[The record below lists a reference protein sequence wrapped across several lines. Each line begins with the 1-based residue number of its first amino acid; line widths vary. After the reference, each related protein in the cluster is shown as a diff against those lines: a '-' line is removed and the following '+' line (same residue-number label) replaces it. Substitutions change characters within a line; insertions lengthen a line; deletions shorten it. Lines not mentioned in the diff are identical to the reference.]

1 MQSTELISCLP
12 VKEIHGNLPKE
23 VFEIAIDSR
32 SVQPESVFV
41 CIKGYTVDGHDY
53 ALQAI
58 ESGAKI
64 IVSEKKL
71 ELDYSRV
78 ACIVVE
84 DTTRAL
90 GLLASKFY
98 GYPSNDMTMIGITGT
113 NGKTSVSG
121 ILHNMLQ
128 GLRVKSALTGTI
140 GFNLNGVLYDS
151 ANTTSDALNTQ
162 QMIQR
167 AKNEDCSTMIME
179 VSSHGLVLGR
189 LVGVDFDVAIFTN
202 LTHDHLDFHGTM
214 EQYGQAKGLLFSQLG
229 QDLKRS
235 KHAIVNADDP
245 WSERLKEMTG
255 YPVWTYA
262 IEQSAHFQGLDIQL
276 QSECT
281 RFDMKTPEGIFP
293 VRMNLLGEF
302 NVYNA
307 LAATAALYTQGYSLE
322 KIIEQLENIPPVK
335 GRMEK
340 LESDLPISIFID
352 YAHTP
357 DAIEKA
363 ISSVLPYK
371 TNRLIFLV
379 GTGGN
384 RDRSKRPAMAQKASV
399 ADYVILTTDDPRDE
413 PYESILNELEK
424 GMLHENY
431 ACIGD
436 RGAAVQHAVTIAEPG
451 DIIIFA
457 GKGHEDYQIIGRT
470 KYPHSDGEI
479 ALEAG
484 KLKFQ
489 DSLSPSTKN
498 RSR

>member
-1 MQSTELISCLP
+1 MQSTDLISCLP

-23 VFEIAIDSR
+23 VFDLAIDSR
-32 SVQPESVFV
+32 SVQPESIFI

-53 ALQAI
+53 VMQAI

-64 IVSEKKL
+64 IISEKYL
-71 ELDYSRV
+71 ELDYTRV
-78 ACIVVE
+78 ACVIVD
-84 DTTRAL
+84 DTTRAI
-90 GLLASKFY
+90 GLLAAKFY
-98 GYPSNDMTMIGITGT
+98 EYPSKDMTMIGITGT

-121 ILHNMLQ
+121 ILQNMLQ
-128 GLRVKSALTGTI
+128 GLKVKSATTGTI
-140 GFNLNGVLYDS
+140 GFNLNGILYDS
-151 ANTTSDALNTQ
+151 ANTTSDALSTQ
-162 QMIQR
+162 QMIMR
-167 AKNEDCSTMIME
+167 AKSEECKTMIME

-189 LVGVDFDVAIFTN
+189 LTGVDFDVAIFTN

-214 EQYGQAKGLLFSQLG
+214 EQYGQAKSLLFSQLG
-229 QDLKRS
+229 QDLERA

-245 WSERLKEMTG
+245 WSERLKEVTG
-255 YPVWTYA
+255 YPVWSYA
-262 IEQSAHFQGLDIQL
+262 IHKEAQFQGLNIQL
-276 QSECT
+276 HSDSTQFE
-281 RFDMKTPEGIFP
+281 MKTPEGIFS

-307 LAATAALYTQGYSLE
+307 LAATIALYTQGYPLE
-322 KIIEQLENIPPVK
+322 QIIEQLEKIPPVK

-340 LESDLPISIFID
+340 LESELPISIFID

-371 TNRLIFLV
+371 TNKLIFLV

-384 RDRSKRPAMAQKASV
+384 RDRSKRPTMAEKASV

-413 PYESILNELEK
+413 PFESIVSDLEK
-424 GMLHENY
+424 GMLHDNY

-436 RGAAVQHAVTIAEPG
+436 REAAVRHAITIAEPG

-479 ALEAG
+479 ALSAG

-489 DSLSPSTKN
+489 DST
-498 RSR
+498 SRK